1 VHARAVASA
10 VAAALSVAACTGEAS
25 SVTTSAGPTPSVEE
39 VPTTLEVPTTTDAPI
54 AHPSGE
60 HDVVVQIGAYDLGNN
75 IDEFVR
81 APSVVVY
88 GNGDAYGYTYDQ
100 TRSSW
105 RPMRRHVPEAEL
117 QRVLSA
123 GRSLPSE
130 VPAAQIP
137 ADDTGTFVAIG
148 ERSWLTYPLLY
159 ADSDPFRQIINDVLA
174 VVDAEGVDTWQ
185 PSAWIVRPN
194 HGPCSVQ
201 ATAPDRPSDGAPVY
215 PHLADRYPL
224 GETSCTTPDAG
235 LLLPDDP
242 RRVIL
247 QVGEYVLGRTIPD
260 HYVEGPTVVVYGDLR
275 VFGLV
280 SDGSTTSWASG
291 HVSLADVVALLRRAA
306 MLPDTAPDGSARE
319 AVDDFGTMLMVGGRR
334 WRTYPPGLV
343 AADPFVALLEEVDTV
358 ARRALTDPW
367 TPAAWIEQPE
377 RNGPCVVVEQPDVEP
392 WLAAPVYPHL
402 TDRYPTGPASCDSP
416 G

>member
-88 GNGDAYGYTYDQ
+88 GNGDAYSYGFQAATG
-100 TRSSW
+100 SW
-105 RPMRRHVPEAEL
+105 TAARMHVEEDGL
-117 QRVLSA
+117 QRVLRA
-123 GRSLPSE
+123 GRALPD
-130 VPAAQIP
+130 VPPQVTVA
-137 ADDTGTFVAIG
+137 ADDTGTFLAVGDRA
-148 ERSWLTYPLLY
+148 WTTYPLQY
-159 ADSDPFRQIINDVLA
+159 ATHDPFRMLLSDLFGVLG
-174 VVDAEGVDTWQ
+174 VDAVDDWT
-185 PSAWIVRPN
+185 PSAWIVRPR
-194 HGPCSVQ
+194 HGACSVQ

-319 AVDDFGTMLMVGGRR
+319 AVDDFGTMLIAGGRR

-392 WLAAPVYPHL
+392 WLAAPIYPHL
-402 TDRYPTGPASCDSP
+402 TDRYPIGPASCDSP